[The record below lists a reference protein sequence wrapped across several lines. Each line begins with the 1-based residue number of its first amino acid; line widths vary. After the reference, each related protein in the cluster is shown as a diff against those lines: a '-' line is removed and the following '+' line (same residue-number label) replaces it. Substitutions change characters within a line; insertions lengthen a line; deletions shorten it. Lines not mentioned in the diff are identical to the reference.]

1 HLLLGL
7 VREHE
12 SMAAGVLE
20 NLGVSLETLR
30 AEVLKI
36 LGTDPRPNKRG
47 RGTFGAPITP
57 VPRG

>member
-1 HLLLGL
+1 MLGL

-36 LGTDPRPNKRG
+36 LGTDPRPE
-47 RGTFGAPITP
+47 
-57 VPRG
+57 